1 MYFATSKHK
10 KVEFKTKLAE
20 IQSKVSLQEDVTI
33 INVYIPTNSIK
44 IHEFQTDKTKERNR
58 YS

>member
-10 KVEFKTKLAE
+10 KVEFKTKLTE